1 MNRVLCFLR
10 KFPSMEK
17 QEILFIGL
25 VWPEPSSSAAGF
37 RMVQLL
43 KSFQKN
49 DNTITFAS
57 AASKSPYS
65 ADLVAMGINEVE
77 IKLNDASFNDFV
89 RDLKPH
95 IVVFDRFMTEE
106 QYSWRV
112 AQECPD
118 AVRIL
123 DTEDLHFLRHA
134 RQSNAKNGE
143 QFDQTLLYSDI
154 AKREVAAILRSDIS
168 LIISELEMQLLT
180 NQFAINPSIL
190 YYLPFLEEE
199 IDEACIASWK
209 TYENRADFMFIG
221 NFIHEPNWNTVQ
233 YLKTEIW
240 HLLRKQLPKVNL
252 NIYGAYPSQKVLQ
265 LNNPKERFFVHGRA
279 DHAQDT
285 MSRHRV
291 LLAPIQFGAGVK
303 GKFIDA
309 MQTGTPSVTTT
320 IGAEAMSG
328 DLPWNGFIANEP
340 QQFVE
345 KAIELYNNKTIW
357 LEAQQNGIT
366 IINQRYSRT
375 RFEDDFLMTIRFIKA
390 QLQAHRQQNFMGQL
404 LLHHSL
410 LSTKYLSLWIAE
422 KNKK

>member
-1 MNRVLCFLR
+1 
-10 KFPSMEK
+10 MEK

-37 RMVQLL
+37 RIIQLL
-43 KSFQKN
+43 KSFQN
-49 DNTITFAS
+49 NGNTITFAS
-57 AASKSPYS
+57 AASRSPYS
-65 ADLVAMGINEVE
+65 ADLSAMGIHEVE

-89 RDLKPH
+89 QELNPN

-134 RQSNAKNGE
+134 RQSNTKSGE
-143 QFDQTLLYSDI
+143 QFDQALLYSDI
-154 AKREVAAILRSDIS
+154 AKREIAAILRSDIS
-168 LIISELEMQLLT
+168 IIISELEMQLLT

-199 IDEACIASWK
+199 ISPACIDTWK
-209 TYENRADFMFIG
+209 TYEERADFMFIG

-233 YLKTEIW
+233 YLKTQIW
-240 HLLRKQLPKVNL
+240 PLLRKQLPKVNL

-265 LNNPKERFFVHGRA
+265 LHNPKERFFVHGRA
-279 DHAQDT
+279 EDAQVT
-285 MSRHRV
+285 MSHHRI

-309 MQTGTPSVTTT
+309 MQTGTPSVTTS
-320 IGAEAMSG
+320 IGAEAMCG
-328 DLPWNGFIANEP
+328 DFPWNGFIANEP
-340 QQFVE
+340 ELFVA
-345 KAIELYNNKTIW
+345 KAIELYTNKSLW
-357 LEAQQNGIT
+357 LTAQQHGIA
-366 IINQRYSRT
+366 IINQRYARSK
-375 RFEDDFLMTIRFIKA
+375 FEDDFLMTIRFIIA
-390 QLQAHRQQNFMGQL
+390 QLQAHRQQNFIGQL
-404 LLHHSL
+404 LLHHSV
-410 LSTKYLSLWIAE
+410 LSTKYLSLWIE
-422 KNKK
+422 QKNKK

>member
-1 MNRVLCFLR
+1 
-10 KFPSMEK
+10 
-17 QEILFIGL
+17 
-25 VWPEPSSSAAGF
+25 
-37 RMVQLL
+37 
-43 KSFQKN
+43 
-49 DNTITFAS
+49 
-57 AASKSPYS
+57 
-65 ADLVAMGINEVE
+65 MGINEVE

-240 HLLRKQLPKVNL
+240 PLLRKQLPKVSL

-340 QQFVE
+340 QLFVE

-375 RFEDDFLMTIRFIKA
+375 RFEDDLLMTIRFIKA

>member
-1 MNRVLCFLR
+1 
-10 KFPSMEK
+10 MEK

-37 RMVQLL
+37 RIIQLL
-43 KSFQKN
+43 KSFQN
-49 DNTITFAS
+49 NGNTITFAS
-57 AASKSPYS
+57 AASRSPYS
-65 ADLVAMGINEVE
+65 ADLSAMGIHEVE

-89 RDLKPH
+89 QELNPN

-134 RQSNAKNGE
+134 RQSNTKSGE
-143 QFDQTLLYSDI
+143 QFDQALLYSDI
-154 AKREVAAILRSDIS
+154 AKREIAAILRSDIS
-168 LIISELEMQLLT
+168 IIISELEMQLLT

-199 IDEACIASWK
+199 ISPACIDTWK
-209 TYENRADFMFIG
+209 TYEERADFMFIG

-233 YLKTEIW
+233 YLKTQIW
-240 HLLRKQLPKVNL
+240 PLLRKQLPKVNL

-265 LNNPKERFFVHGRA
+265 LHNPKERFFVHGRA
-279 DHAQDT
+279 EDAQVT
-285 MSRHRV
+285 MSHHRI

-309 MQTGTPSVTTT
+309 MQTGTPSVTTS
-320 IGAEAMSG
+320 IGAEAMCG
-328 DLPWNGFIANEP
+328 DFPWNGFIANEP
-340 QQFVE
+340 ELFVA
-345 KAIELYNNKTIW
+345 KAIELYTNKSLW
-357 LEAQQNGIT
+357 LTAQHHGIA
-366 IINQRYSRT
+366 IINQRYARNK
-375 RFEDDFLMTIRFIKA
+375 FEDDFLMTIRFIKA
-390 QLQAHRQQNFMGQL
+390 QLQAHRQQNFIGQL
-404 LLHHSL
+404 LLHHSV
-410 LSTKYLSLWIAE
+410 LSTKYLSLWIEE

>member
-1 MNRVLCFLR
+1 
-10 KFPSMEK
+10 MEK

-37 RMVQLL
+37 RIIQLL
-43 KSFQKN
+43 KSFQN
-49 DNTITFAS
+49 NGNTITFAS
-57 AASKSPYS
+57 AASRSPYS
-65 ADLVAMGINEVE
+65 ADLSAMGIHEVE

-89 RDLKPH
+89 QELNPN

-134 RQSNAKNGE
+134 RQSNTKSGE
-143 QFDQTLLYSDI
+143 QFDQALLYSDI
-154 AKREVAAILRSDIS
+154 AKREIAAILRSDIS
-168 LIISELEMQLLT
+168 IIISELEMQLLT

-199 IDEACIASWK
+199 ISPACIDTWK
-209 TYENRADFMFIG
+209 TYEERADFMFIG

-233 YLKTEIW
+233 YLKTQIW
-240 HLLRKQLPKVNL
+240 PLLRKQLPKVNL

-265 LNNPKERFFVHGRA
+265 LHNPKERFFVHGRA
-279 DHAQDT
+279 EDAQVT
-285 MSRHRV
+285 MSHHRI

-309 MQTGTPSVTTT
+309 MQTGTPSVTTS
-320 IGAEAMSG
+320 IGAEAMCG
-328 DLPWNGFIANEP
+328 DFPWNGFIANEP
-340 QQFVE
+340 ELFVA
-345 KAIELYNNKTIW
+345 KAIELYTNKSLW
-357 LEAQQNGIT
+357 LTAQQHGIA
-366 IINQRYSRT
+366 IINQRYARSK
-375 RFEDDFLMTIRFIKA
+375 FEDDFLMTIRFIKA
-390 QLQAHRQQNFMGQL
+390 QLQAHRQQNFIGQL
-404 LLHHSL
+404 LLHHSV
-410 LSTKYLSLWIAE
+410 LSTKYLSLWIE
-422 KNKK
+422 QKNKK

>member
-1 MNRVLCFLR
+1 
-10 KFPSMEK
+10 MEK

-37 RMVQLL
+37 RIIQLL
-43 KSFQKN
+43 KSFQN
-49 DNTITFAS
+49 NGNTITFAS
-57 AASKSPYS
+57 AASRSTYS
-65 ADLVAMGINEVE
+65 ADLSAMGIHEVE

-89 RDLKPH
+89 QELNPN

-134 RQSNAKNGE
+134 RQSNTKSGE
-143 QFDQTLLYSDI
+143 QFDQALLYSDI
-154 AKREVAAILRSDIS
+154 AKREIAAILRSDIS
-168 LIISELEMQLLT
+168 IIISELEMQLLT

-199 IDEACIASWK
+199 ISPACIDTWK
-209 TYENRADFMFIG
+209 TYEERADFMFIG

-233 YLKTEIW
+233 YLKTQIW
-240 HLLRKQLPKVNL
+240 PLLRKQLPKVNL

-265 LNNPKERFFVHGRA
+265 LHNPKERFFVHGRA
-279 DHAQDT
+279 EDAQVT
-285 MSRHRV
+285 MSHHRI

-309 MQTGTPSVTTT
+309 MQTGTPSVTTS
-320 IGAEAMSG
+320 IGAEAMCG
-328 DLPWNGFIANEP
+328 DFPWNGFIANEP
-340 QQFVE
+340 ELFVA
-345 KAIELYNNKTIW
+345 KAIELYTNKSLW
-357 LEAQQNGIT
+357 LTAQQHGIA
-366 IINQRYSRT
+366 IINQRYARSK
-375 RFEDDFLMTIRFIKA
+375 FEDDFLMTIRFIKA
-390 QLQAHRQQNFMGQL
+390 QLQAHRQQNFIGQL
-404 LLHHSL
+404 LLHHSV
-410 LSTKYLSLWIAE
+410 LSTKYLSLWIE
-422 KNKK
+422 QKNKK

>member
-1 MNRVLCFLR
+1 
-10 KFPSMEK
+10 MEK

-37 RMVQLL
+37 RIIQLL
-43 KSFQKN
+43 KSFQNN

-65 ADLVAMGINEVE
+65 ADLSAMGIHEVE
-77 IKLNDASFNDFV
+77 IKLNDASFNEFV
-89 RDLKPH
+89 QALNPN

-112 AQECPD
+112 AQVCPD

-134 RQSNAKNGE
+134 RQTNTKSGE
-143 QFDQTLLYSDI
+143 QFDQALLYSDI
-154 AKREVAAILRSDIS
+154 AKREIAAILRSDIS
-168 LIISELEMQLLT
+168 IIISELEMQLLT

-199 IDEACIASWK
+199 IDEACVASWK
-209 TYENRADFMFIG
+209 TFEKRADFMFIG

-233 YLKTEIW
+233 YLKTKIW
-240 HLLRKQLPKVNL
+240 PLLSRQLPKVNL

-265 LNNPKERFFVHGRA
+265 LHNPKERFFVHGRA

-285 MSRHRV
+285 LSNHRV

-309 MQTGTPSVTTT
+309 MQTGTPSVTTS
-320 IGAEAMSG
+320 IGAEAMCG
-328 DLPWNGFIANEP
+328 DFPWNGFIANEP
-340 QQFVE
+340 ELFVA
-345 KAIELYNNKTIW
+345 KSIELYTDKSAW
-357 LEAQQNGIT
+357 LDAQRHGIA
-366 IINQRYSRT
+366 IINQRYARDK
-375 RFEDDFLMTIRFIKA
+375 FEDDFLMTIRFIKA
-390 QLQAHRQQNFMGQL
+390 QLQAHRQQNFIGQL
-404 LLHHSL
+404 LLHHSV
-410 LSTKYLSLWIAE
+410 LSTKYLSLWIEE

>member
-1 MNRVLCFLR
+1 
-10 KFPSMEK
+10 MEK

-37 RMVQLL
+37 RIIQLL
-43 KSFQKN
+43 KSFQNN

-65 ADLVAMGINEVE
+65 ADLSAMGIHEVE
-77 IKLNDASFNDFV
+77 IKLNDASFNEFV
-89 RDLKPH
+89 QALNPN

-112 AQECPD
+112 AQVSPD

-134 RQSNAKNGE
+134 RQTNTKSGE
-143 QFDQTLLYSDI
+143 QFDQALLYSDI
-154 AKREVAAILRSDIS
+154 AKREIAAILRSDIS
-168 LIISELEMQLLT
+168 IIISELEMQLLT

-199 IDEACIASWK
+199 IDEACVASWK
-209 TYENRADFMFIG
+209 TFEKRADFMFIG

-233 YLKTEIW
+233 YLKTKIW
-240 HLLRKQLPKVNL
+240 PLLSRQLPKVNL

-265 LNNPKERFFVHGRA
+265 LHNPKERFFVHGRA

-285 MSRHRV
+285 LSNHRV

-309 MQTGTPSVTTT
+309 MQTGTPSVTTS
-320 IGAEAMSG
+320 IGAEAMCG
-328 DLPWNGFIANEP
+328 DFPWNGFIANEP
-340 QQFVE
+340 ELFVA
-345 KAIELYNNKTIW
+345 KSIELYTDKSAW
-357 LEAQQNGIT
+357 LDAQRHGIA
-366 IINQRYSRT
+366 IINQRYARDK
-375 RFEDDFLMTIRFIKA
+375 FEDDFLMTIRFIKA
-390 QLQAHRQQNFMGQL
+390 QLQAHRQQNFIGQL
-404 LLHHSL
+404 LLHHSV
-410 LSTKYLSLWIAE
+410 LSTKYLSLWIEE

>member
-1 MNRVLCFLR
+1 
-10 KFPSMEK
+10 MEK

-37 RMVQLL
+37 RIIQLL
-43 KSFQKN
+43 KSFQNN

-65 ADLVAMGINEVE
+65 ADLSAMGIHEVE
-77 IKLNDASFNDFV
+77 IKLNDASFNEFV
-89 RDLKPH
+89 QALNPN

-112 AQECPD
+112 AQVCPD

-134 RQSNAKNGE
+134 RQTNTKSGE
-143 QFDQTLLYSDI
+143 QFDQALLYSDI
-154 AKREVAAILRSDIS
+154 AKREIAAILRSDIS
-168 LIISELEMQLLT
+168 IIISELEMQLLT

-199 IDEACIASWK
+199 IDEACVASWK
-209 TYENRADFMFIG
+209 TFEKRADFMFIG

-233 YLKTEIW
+233 YLKTKIW
-240 HLLRKQLPKVNL
+240 PLLSRQLPKVNL

-265 LNNPKERFFVHGRA
+265 LHNPKERFFVHGRA

-285 MSRHRV
+285 LSNHRV
-291 LLAPIQFGAGVK
+291 LLGPIQFGAGVK

-309 MQTGTPSVTTT
+309 MQTGTPSVTTS
-320 IGAEAMSG
+320 IGAEAMCG
-328 DLPWNGFIANEP
+328 DFPWNGFIANEP
-340 QQFVE
+340 ELFVA
-345 KAIELYNNKTIW
+345 KSIELYTDKSAW
-357 LEAQQNGIT
+357 LDAQRHGIA
-366 IINQRYSRT
+366 IINQRYARDK
-375 RFEDDFLMTIRFIKA
+375 FEDDFLMTIRFIKA
-390 QLQAHRQQNFMGQL
+390 QLQAHRQQNFIGQL
-404 LLHHSL
+404 LLHHSV
-410 LSTKYLSLWIAE
+410 LSTKYLSLWIEE

>member
-1 MNRVLCFLR
+1 
-10 KFPSMEK
+10 MEK

-37 RMVQLL
+37 RIIQLL
-43 KSFQKN
+43 KSFQNN

-65 ADLVAMGINEVE
+65 ADLSAMGIHEVE
-77 IKLNDASFNDFV
+77 IKLNDASFNEFV
-89 RDLKPH
+89 QALNPN

-112 AQECPD
+112 AQVCPD

-134 RQSNAKNGE
+134 RQTNTKSGE
-143 QFDQTLLYSDI
+143 QFDQALLYSDI
-154 AKREVAAILRSDIS
+154 AKREIAAILRSDIS
-168 LIISELEMQLLT
+168 IIISELEMQLLT

-199 IDEACIASWK
+199 IDEACVASWK
-209 TYENRADFMFIG
+209 TFEKRADFMFIG

-233 YLKTEIW
+233 YLKTTIW
-240 HLLRKQLPKVNL
+240 PLLSRQLPKVNL

-265 LNNPKERFFVHGRA
+265 LHNPKERFFVHGRA

-285 MSRHRV
+285 LSNHRV

-309 MQTGTPSVTTT
+309 MQTGTPSVTTS
-320 IGAEAMSG
+320 IGAEAMCG
-328 DLPWNGFIANEP
+328 DFPWNGFIANEP
-340 QQFVE
+340 ELFVA
-345 KAIELYNNKTIW
+345 KAIELYTDKSAW
-357 LEAQQNGIT
+357 LDAQRHGIA
-366 IINQRYSRT
+366 IINQRYARDK
-375 RFEDDFLMTIRFIKA
+375 FEDDFLMTIRFIKA
-390 QLQAHRQQNFMGQL
+390 QLQAHRQQNFIGQL
-404 LLHHSL
+404 LLHHSV
-410 LSTKYLSLWIAE
+410 LSTKYLSLWIEE

>member
-1 MNRVLCFLR
+1 
-10 KFPSMEK
+10 MEK

-37 RMVQLL
+37 RIIQLL
-43 KSFQKN
+43 KSFQNN

-65 ADLVAMGINEVE
+65 ADLSAMGIHEVE
-77 IKLNDASFNDFV
+77 IKLNDASFNEFV
-89 RDLKPH
+89 QALNPN

-112 AQECPD
+112 AQVCPD

-134 RQSNAKNGE
+134 RQTNTKSGE
-143 QFDQTLLYSDI
+143 QFDQALLYSDI
-154 AKREVAAILRSDIS
+154 AKREIAAILRSDIS
-168 LIISELEMQLLT
+168 IIISELEMQLLT

-199 IDEACIASWK
+199 IDEACVASWK
-209 TYENRADFMFIG
+209 TFEKRADFMFIG

-233 YLKTEIW
+233 YLKTKIW
-240 HLLRKQLPKVNL
+240 PLLSRQLPKVNL

-265 LNNPKERFFVHGRA
+265 LHNPKERFFVHGRA

-285 MSRHRV
+285 LSNHRV

-309 MQTGTPSVTTT
+309 MQTGTPSVTTS
-320 IGAEAMSG
+320 IGAEAMCG
-328 DLPWNGFIANEP
+328 DFPWNGFIANEP
-340 QQFVE
+340 ELFVA
-345 KAIELYNNKTIW
+345 KAIELYTDKSAW
-357 LEAQQNGIT
+357 LDAQRHGIA
-366 IINQRYSRT
+366 IINQRYARDK
-375 RFEDDFLMTIRFIKA
+375 FEDDFLMTIRFIKA
-390 QLQAHRQQNFMGQL
+390 QLQAHRQQNFIGQL
-404 LLHHSL
+404 LLHHSV
-410 LSTKYLSLWIAE
+410 LSTKYLSLWIEE

>member
-1 MNRVLCFLR
+1 
-10 KFPSMEK
+10 MEK

-37 RMVQLL
+37 RIIQLL
-43 KSFQKN
+43 KSFQNN

-57 AASKSPYS
+57 AASRSPYS
-65 ADLVAMGINEVE
+65 ADLKAMGIHEVE

-89 RDLKPH
+89 QELNPN

-134 RQSNAKNGE
+134 RQSNTKSGE
-143 QFDQTLLYSDI
+143 QFDQALLYSDI
-154 AKREVAAILRSDIS
+154 AKREIAAILRSDIS
-168 LIISELEMQLLT
+168 IIISELEMQLLT

-199 IDEACIASWK
+199 ISPTCIDTWK
-209 TYENRADFMFIG
+209 TYEERADFMFIG

-233 YLKTEIW
+233 YLKTQIW
-240 HLLRKQLPKVNL
+240 PLLRKQLPKVSL

-265 LNNPKERFFVHGRA
+265 LHNPKERFFVHGRA
-279 DHAQDT
+279 EDAQVT
-285 MSRHRV
+285 MSHHRI

-309 MQTGTPSVTTT
+309 MQTGTPSVTTS
-320 IGAEAMSG
+320 IGAEAMCG
-328 DLPWNGFIANEP
+328 DFPWNGFIANEP
-340 QQFVE
+340 ELFVA
-345 KAIELYNNKTIW
+345 KAIELYTNKSLW
-357 LEAQQNGIT
+357 LTAQQHGIA
-366 IINQRYSRT
+366 IINQRYARSK
-375 RFEDDFLMTIRFIKA
+375 FEDDFLMTIRFIKA
-390 QLQAHRQQNFMGQL
+390 QLQAHRQQNFIGQL
-404 LLHHSL
+404 LLHHSV
-410 LSTKYLSLWIAE
+410 LSTKYLSLWIE
-422 KNKK
+422 QKNKK

>member
-1 MNRVLCFLR
+1 
-10 KFPSMEK
+10 MEK

-37 RMVQLL
+37 RIIQLL
-43 KSFQKN
+43 KSFQNN

-65 ADLVAMGINEVE
+65 ADLSAMGIHEVE
-77 IKLNDASFNDFV
+77 IKLNDASFNEFV
-89 RDLKPH
+89 QALNPN

-112 AQECPD
+112 AQVCPD

-134 RQSNAKNGE
+134 RQTNTKSGE
-143 QFDQTLLYSDI
+143 QFDQALLYSDI
-154 AKREVAAILRSDIS
+154 AKREIAAILRSDIS
-168 LIISELEMQLLT
+168 IIISELEMQLLT

-199 IDEACIASWK
+199 ISPTCIDTWK
-209 TYENRADFMFIG
+209 TYEERADFMFIG

-233 YLKTEIW
+233 YLKTQIW
-240 HLLRKQLPKVNL
+240 PLLRKQLPKVSL

-265 LNNPKERFFVHGRA
+265 LHNPKERFFVHGRA
-279 DHAQDT
+279 EDAQVT
-285 MSRHRV
+285 MSHHRI

-309 MQTGTPSVTTT
+309 MQTGTPSVTTS
-320 IGAEAMSG
+320 IGAEAMCG
-328 DLPWNGFIANEP
+328 DFPWNGFIANEP
-340 QQFVE
+340 ELFVA
-345 KAIELYNNKTIW
+345 KAIELYTNKSLW
-357 LEAQQNGIT
+357 LTAQQHGIA
-366 IINQRYSRT
+366 IINQRYARSK
-375 RFEDDFLMTIRFIKA
+375 FEDDFLMTIRFIKA
-390 QLQAHRQQNFMGQL
+390 QLQAHRQQNFIGQL
-404 LLHHSL
+404 LLHHSV
-410 LSTKYLSLWIAE
+410 LSTKYLSLWIE
-422 KNKK
+422 QKNKK

>member
-1 MNRVLCFLR
+1 
-10 KFPSMEK
+10 MEK

-37 RMVQLL
+37 RIIQLL
-43 KSFQKN
+43 KSFQNN

-65 ADLVAMGINEVE
+65 ADLSAMGIHEVE
-77 IKLNDASFNDFV
+77 IKLNDASFNEFV
-89 RDLKPH
+89 QALNPN

-112 AQECPD
+112 AQVCPD

-134 RQSNAKNGE
+134 RQTNTKSGE
-143 QFDQTLLYSDI
+143 QFDQALLYSDI
-154 AKREVAAILRSDIS
+154 AKREIAAILRSDIS
-168 LIISELEMQLLT
+168 IIISELEMQLLT

-199 IDEACIASWK
+199 IDEACVASWK
-209 TYENRADFMFIG
+209 TFEKRADFMFIG

-233 YLKTEIW
+233 YLKTKIW
-240 HLLRKQLPKVNL
+240 PLLSRQLPKVNL

-265 LNNPKERFFVHGRA
+265 LHNPKERFFVHGRA

-285 MSRHRV
+285 LSNHRV

-309 MQTGTPSVTTT
+309 MQTGTPSVTTS
-320 IGAEAMSG
+320 IGAEAMCG
-328 DLPWNGFIANEP
+328 DFPWNGFIANEP
-340 QQFVE
+340 ELFVA
-345 KAIELYNNKTIW
+345 KSIELYTDKSAW
-357 LEAQQNGIT
+357 LDAQRHGIA
-366 IINQRYSRT
+366 IINQRYARDK
-375 RFEDDFLMTIRFIKA
+375 FEDHFLMTIRFIKA
-390 QLQAHRQQNFMGQL
+390 QLQAHRQQNFIGQL
-404 LLHHSL
+404 LLHHSV
-410 LSTKYLSLWIAE
+410 LSTKYLSLWIEE

>member
-1 MNRVLCFLR
+1 
-10 KFPSMEK
+10 MEK

-37 RMVQLL
+37 RIIQLL
-43 KSFQKN
+43 KSFQNN

-57 AASKSPYS
+57 AASRSPYS
-65 ADLVAMGINEVE
+65 ADLMTMGIHEVE

-89 RDLKPH
+89 QELNPN

-134 RQSNAKNGE
+134 RQSNTKSGE
-143 QFDQTLLYSDI
+143 QFDQALLYSDI
-154 AKREVAAILRSDIS
+154 AKREIAAILRSDIS
-168 LIISELEMQLLT
+168 IIISELEMQLLT

-199 IDEACIASWK
+199 ISPTCIDTWK
-209 TYENRADFMFIG
+209 TYEERADFMFIG

-233 YLKTEIW
+233 YLKTQIW
-240 HLLRKQLPKVNL
+240 PLLRKQLPKVSL

-265 LNNPKERFFVHGRA
+265 LHNPKERFFVHGRA
-279 DHAQDT
+279 EDAQVT
-285 MSRHRV
+285 MSHHRI

-309 MQTGTPSVTTT
+309 MQTGTPSVTTS
-320 IGAEAMSG
+320 IGAEAMCG
-328 DLPWNGFIANEP
+328 DFPWNGFIANEP
-340 QQFVE
+340 ELFVA
-345 KAIELYNNKTIW
+345 KAIELYTNKSLW
-357 LEAQQNGIT
+357 LTAQHHGIA
-366 IINQRYSRT
+366 IINQRYARNK
-375 RFEDDFLMTIRFIKA
+375 FEDDFLMTIRFIKA
-390 QLQAHRQQNFMGQL
+390 QLQAHRQQNFIGQL
-404 LLHHSL
+404 LLHHSV
-410 LSTKYLSLWIAE
+410 LSTKYLSLWIEE

>member
-1 MNRVLCFLR
+1 
-10 KFPSMEK
+10 MEK

-37 RMVQLL
+37 RIIQLL
-43 KSFQKN
+43 KSFQNN

-65 ADLVAMGINEVE
+65 ADLSAMGIHEVE
-77 IKLNDASFNDFV
+77 IKLNDASFNEFV
-89 RDLKPH
+89 QALNPN

-112 AQECPD
+112 AQVSPD

-134 RQSNAKNGE
+134 RQTNTKSGE
-143 QFDQTLLYSDI
+143 QFDQALLYSDI
-154 AKREVAAILRSDIS
+154 AKREIAAILRSDIS
-168 LIISELEMQLLT
+168 IIISELEMQLLT

-199 IDEACIASWK
+199 IDEACVASWK
-209 TYENRADFMFIG
+209 TFEKRADFMFIG

-233 YLKTEIW
+233 YLKTTIW
-240 HLLRKQLPKVNL
+240 PLLSRQLPKVNL

-265 LNNPKERFFVHGRA
+265 LHNPKERFFVHGRA

-285 MSRHRV
+285 LSNHRV

-309 MQTGTPSVTTT
+309 MQTGTPSVTTS
-320 IGAEAMSG
+320 IGAEAMCG
-328 DLPWNGFIANEP
+328 DFPWNGFIANEP
-340 QQFVE
+340 ELFVA
-345 KAIELYNNKTIW
+345 KSIELYTDKSAW
-357 LEAQQNGIT
+357 LDAQRHGIA
-366 IINQRYSRT
+366 IINQRYARDK
-375 RFEDDFLMTIRFIKA
+375 FEDDFLMTIRFIKA
-390 QLQAHRQQNFMGQL
+390 QLQAHRQQNFIGQL
-404 LLHHSL
+404 LLHHSV
-410 LSTKYLSLWIAE
+410 LSTKYLSLWIEE

>member
-1 MNRVLCFLR
+1 
-10 KFPSMEK
+10 MEK

-37 RMVQLL
+37 RIIQLL
-43 KSFQKN
+43 KSFQNN

-65 ADLVAMGINEVE
+65 ADLSAMGIHEVE
-77 IKLNDASFNDFV
+77 IKLNDASFNEFV
-89 RDLKPH
+89 QALNPN

-112 AQECPD
+112 AQVCPD

-134 RQSNAKNGE
+134 RQTNTQSGE
-143 QFDQTLLYSDI
+143 QFDQALLYSDI
-154 AKREVAAILRSDIS
+154 AKREIAAILRSDIS
-168 LIISELEMQLLT
+168 IIISELEMQLLT

-199 IDEACIASWK
+199 IDEACVASWK
-209 TYENRADFMFIG
+209 TFEKRADFMFIG

-233 YLKTEIW
+233 YLKTKIW
-240 HLLRKQLPKVNL
+240 PLLSRQLPKVNL

-265 LNNPKERFFVHGRA
+265 LHNPKERFFVHGRA

-285 MSRHRV
+285 LSNHRV

-309 MQTGTPSVTTT
+309 MQTGTPSVTTS
-320 IGAEAMSG
+320 IGAEAMCG
-328 DLPWNGFIANEP
+328 DFPWNGFIANEP
-340 QQFVE
+340 ELFVA
-345 KAIELYNNKTIW
+345 KSIELYTDKSAW
-357 LEAQQNGIT
+357 LDAQRHGIA
-366 IINQRYSRT
+366 IINQRYARDK
-375 RFEDDFLMTIRFIKA
+375 FEDDFLMTIRFIKA
-390 QLQAHRQQNFMGQL
+390 QLQAHRQQNFIGQL
-404 LLHHSL
+404 LLHHSV
-410 LSTKYLSLWIAE
+410 LSTKYLSLWIEE

>member
-1 MNRVLCFLR
+1 
-10 KFPSMEK
+10 MEK

-37 RMVQLL
+37 RIIQLL
-43 KSFQKN
+43 KSFQNN

-57 AASKSPYS
+57 AASRSPYS
-65 ADLVAMGINEVE
+65 ADLKAMGIHEVE

-89 RDLKPH
+89 QELNPN

-134 RQSNAKNGE
+134 RQSNTKSGE
-143 QFDQTLLYSDI
+143 QFDQALLYSDI
-154 AKREVAAILRSDIS
+154 AKREIAAILRSDIS
-168 LIISELEMQLLT
+168 IIISELEMQLLT

-199 IDEACIASWK
+199 ISPTCIDTWK
-209 TYENRADFMFIG
+209 TYEERADFMFIG

-233 YLKTEIW
+233 YLKTQIW
-240 HLLRKQLPKVNL
+240 PLLRKQLPKVSL

-265 LNNPKERFFVHGRA
+265 LHNPKERFFVHGRA
-279 DHAQDT
+279 EDAQVT
-285 MSRHRV
+285 MSHHRI

-309 MQTGTPSVTTT
+309 MQTGTPSVTTS
-320 IGAEAMSG
+320 IGAEAMCG
-328 DLPWNGFIANEP
+328 DFPWNGFIANEP
-340 QQFVE
+340 ELFVA
-345 KAIELYNNKTIW
+345 KAIELYTNKSLW
-357 LEAQQNGIT
+357 LTAQHHGIA
-366 IINQRYSRT
+366 IINQRYARNK
-375 RFEDDFLMTIRFIKA
+375 FEDDFLMTILFIKA
-390 QLQAHRQQNFMGQL
+390 QLQAHRQQNFIGQL
-404 LLHHSL
+404 LLHHSV
-410 LSTKYLSLWIAE
+410 LSTKYLSLWIEE

>member
-1 MNRVLCFLR
+1 
-10 KFPSMEK
+10 MEK

-37 RMVQLL
+37 RIIQLL
-43 KSFQKN
+43 KSFQNN

-65 ADLVAMGINEVE
+65 ADLSAMGIHEVE
-77 IKLNDASFNDFV
+77 IKLNDASFNEFV
-89 RDLKPH
+89 QALNPN

-112 AQECPD
+112 AQVCPD

-134 RQSNAKNGE
+134 RQTNTKSGE
-143 QFDQTLLYSDI
+143 QFDQALLYSDI
-154 AKREVAAILRSDIS
+154 AKREIAAILRSDIS
-168 LIISELEMQLLT
+168 IIISELEMQLLT

-199 IDEACIASWK
+199 IDEACVASWK
-209 TYENRADFMFIG
+209 TFEKRADFMFIG

-233 YLKTEIW
+233 YLKTKIW
-240 HLLRKQLPKVNL
+240 PLLSRQLPKVNL

-265 LNNPKERFFVHGRA
+265 LHNPKERFFVHGRA

-285 MSRHRV
+285 LSNHRV

-309 MQTGTPSVTTT
+309 MQTGTPSVTTS
-320 IGAEAMSG
+320 IGAEAMCG
-328 DLPWNGFIANEP
+328 DFPWNGFIANEP
-340 QQFVE
+340 ELFFA
-345 KAIELYNNKTIW
+345 KSIELYTDKSAW
-357 LEAQQNGIT
+357 LDAQRHGIA
-366 IINQRYSRT
+366 IINQRYARDK
-375 RFEDDFLMTIRFIKA
+375 FEDDFLMTIRFIKA
-390 QLQAHRQQNFMGQL
+390 QLQAHRQQNFIGQL
-404 LLHHSL
+404 LLHHSV
-410 LSTKYLSLWIAE
+410 LSTKYLSLWIEE

>member
-1 MNRVLCFLR
+1 
-10 KFPSMEK
+10 MEK

-37 RMVQLL
+37 RIIQLL
-43 KSFQKN
+43 KSFQNN

-57 AASKSPYS
+57 AASRSPYS
-65 ADLVAMGINEVE
+65 ADLKAMGIHEVE

-89 RDLKPH
+89 QELNPN

-134 RQSNAKNGE
+134 RQSNTKSGE
-143 QFDQTLLYSDI
+143 QFDQALLYSDI
-154 AKREVAAILRSDIS
+154 AKREIAAILRSDIS
-168 LIISELEMQLLT
+168 IIISELEMQLLT

-199 IDEACIASWK
+199 ISPTCIDTWK
-209 TYENRADFMFIG
+209 TYEERADFMFIG

-233 YLKTEIW
+233 YLKTQIW
-240 HLLRKQLPKVNL
+240 PLLRKQLPKVSL
-252 NIYGAYPSQKVLQ
+252 NIYGAYPSQKVFQ
-265 LNNPKERFFVHGRA
+265 LHNPKERFFVHGRA
-279 DHAQDT
+279 EDAQVT
-285 MSRHRV
+285 MSHHRI

-309 MQTGTPSVTTT
+309 MQTGTPSVTTS
-320 IGAEAMSG
+320 IGAEAMCG
-328 DLPWNGFIANEP
+328 DFPWNGFIANEP
-340 QQFVE
+340 ELFVA
-345 KAIELYNNKTIW
+345 KAIELYTNKSLW
-357 LEAQQNGIT
+357 LTAQHHGIA
-366 IINQRYSRT
+366 IINQRYARNK
-375 RFEDDFLMTIRFIKA
+375 FEDDFLMTIRFIKA
-390 QLQAHRQQNFMGQL
+390 QLQAHRQQNFIGQL
-404 LLHHSL
+404 LLHHSV
-410 LSTKYLSLWIAE
+410 LSTKYLSLWIEE

>member
-1 MNRVLCFLR
+1 
-10 KFPSMEK
+10 MEK

-37 RMVQLL
+37 RIIQLL
-43 KSFQKN
+43 KSFQNN

-65 ADLVAMGINEVE
+65 ADLSAMGIHEVE
-77 IKLNDASFNDFV
+77 IKLNDASFNEFV
-89 RDLKPH
+89 QALNPN

-112 AQECPD
+112 AQVCPD

-134 RQSNAKNGE
+134 RQTNTKSGE
-143 QFDQTLLYSDI
+143 QFDQALLYSDI
-154 AKREVAAILRSDIS
+154 AKREIAAILRSDIS
-168 LIISELEMQLLT
+168 IIISELEMQLLT
-180 NQFAINPSIL
+180 NQFAISPSIL

-199 IDEACIASWK
+199 IDEACVASWK
-209 TYENRADFMFIG
+209 TFEKRADFMFIG

-233 YLKTEIW
+233 YLKTKIW
-240 HLLRKQLPKVNL
+240 PLLSRQLPKVNL

-265 LNNPKERFFVHGRA
+265 LHNPKERFFVHGRA

-285 MSRHRV
+285 LSNHRV

-309 MQTGTPSVTTT
+309 MQTGTPSVTTS
-320 IGAEAMSG
+320 IGAEAMCG
-328 DLPWNGFIANEP
+328 DFPWNGFIANEP
-340 QQFVE
+340 ELFVA
-345 KAIELYNNKTIW
+345 KSIELYTDKSAW
-357 LEAQQNGIT
+357 LDAQRHGIA
-366 IINQRYSRT
+366 IINQRYARDK
-375 RFEDDFLMTIRFIKA
+375 FEDDFLMTIRFIKA
-390 QLQAHRQQNFMGQL
+390 QLQAHRQQNFIGQL
-404 LLHHSL
+404 LLHHSV
-410 LSTKYLSLWIAE
+410 LSTKYLSLWIEE

>member
-1 MNRVLCFLR
+1 
-10 KFPSMEK
+10 MEK

-37 RMVQLL
+37 RIIQLL
-43 KSFQKN
+43 KSFQN
-49 DNTITFAS
+49 NGNTITFAS
-57 AASKSPYS
+57 AASRSTYS
-65 ADLVAMGINEVE
+65 ADLSAMGIHEVE

-89 RDLKPH
+89 QELNPN

-134 RQSNAKNGE
+134 RQSNTKSGE
-143 QFDQTLLYSDI
+143 QFDQALLYSDI
-154 AKREVAAILRSDIS
+154 AKREIAAILRSDIS
-168 LIISELEMQLLT
+168 IIISELEMQLLT

-199 IDEACIASWK
+199 ISPACIDTWK
-209 TYENRADFMFIG
+209 TYEERADFMFIG

-233 YLKTEIW
+233 YLKTQIW
-240 HLLRKQLPKVNL
+240 PLLRKQLPKVNL

-265 LNNPKERFFVHGRA
+265 LHNPKERFFVHGRA
-279 DHAQDT
+279 EDAQVT
-285 MSRHRV
+285 MYHHRI

-309 MQTGTPSVTTT
+309 MQTGTPSVTTS
-320 IGAEAMSG
+320 IGAEAMCG
-328 DLPWNGFIANEP
+328 DFPWNGFIANEP
-340 QQFVE
+340 ELFVA
-345 KAIELYNNKTIW
+345 KAIELYTNKSLW
-357 LEAQQNGIT
+357 LTAQQHGIA
-366 IINQRYSRT
+366 IINQRYARSK
-375 RFEDDFLMTIRFIKA
+375 FEDDFLMTIRFIKA
-390 QLQAHRQQNFMGQL
+390 QLQAHRQQNFIGQL
-404 LLHHSL
+404 LLHHSV
-410 LSTKYLSLWIAE
+410 LSTKYLSLWIE
-422 KNKK
+422 QKNKK

>member
-1 MNRVLCFLR
+1 
-10 KFPSMEK
+10 MEK

-37 RMVQLL
+37 RIIQLL
-43 KSFQKN
+43 KSFQNN

-57 AASKSPYS
+57 AASRSPYS
-65 ADLVAMGINEVE
+65 ADLKAMGIHEVE

-89 RDLKPH
+89 QELNPN

-134 RQSNAKNGE
+134 RQSNTKSGE
-143 QFDQTLLYSDI
+143 QFDQALLYSDI
-154 AKREVAAILRSDIS
+154 AKREIAAILRSDIS
-168 LIISELEMQLLT
+168 IIISELEMQLLT

-199 IDEACIASWK
+199 ISPACIDTWK
-209 TYENRADFMFIG
+209 TYEERADFMFIG

-233 YLKTEIW
+233 YLKTQIW
-240 HLLRKQLPKVNL
+240 PLLRKQLPKVNL

-265 LNNPKERFFVHGRA
+265 LHNPKERFFVHGRA
-279 DHAQDT
+279 EDAQVT
-285 MSRHRV
+285 MSHHRI

-309 MQTGTPSVTTT
+309 MQTGTPSVTTS
-320 IGAEAMSG
+320 IGAEAMCG
-328 DLPWNGFIANEP
+328 DFPWNGFIANEP
-340 QQFVE
+340 ELFVA
-345 KAIELYNNKTIW
+345 KAIELYTNKSLW
-357 LEAQQNGIT
+357 LTAQQHGIA
-366 IINQRYSRT
+366 IINQRYARSK
-375 RFEDDFLMTIRFIKA
+375 FEDDFLMTIRFIKA
-390 QLQAHRQQNFMGQL
+390 QLQAHRQQNFIGQL
-404 LLHHSL
+404 LLHHSV
-410 LSTKYLSLWIAE
+410 LSTKYLSLWIE
-422 KNKK
+422 QKNKK

>member
-1 MNRVLCFLR
+1 
-10 KFPSMEK
+10 MEK

-37 RMVQLL
+37 RIIQLL
-43 KSFQKN
+43 KSFQN
-49 DNTITFAS
+49 NGNTITFAS
-57 AASKSPYS
+57 AASRSPYS
-65 ADLVAMGINEVE
+65 ADLSAMGIHEVE

-89 RDLKPH
+89 QELNPN

-134 RQSNAKNGE
+134 RQSNTKSGE
-143 QFDQTLLYSDI
+143 QFDQALLYSDI
-154 AKREVAAILRSDIS
+154 AKREIAAILRSDIS
-168 LIISELEMQLLT
+168 IIISELEMQLLT

-199 IDEACIASWK
+199 ISPACIDTWK
-209 TYENRADFMFIG
+209 TYEERADFMFIG

-233 YLKTEIW
+233 YLKTQIW
-240 HLLRKQLPKVNL
+240 PLLRKQLPKVNL

-265 LNNPKERFFVHGRA
+265 LHNPKERFFVHGRA
-279 DHAQDT
+279 EDAQVT
-285 MSRHRV
+285 MSHHRI

-309 MQTGTPSVTTT
+309 MQTGTPSVTTS
-320 IGAEAMSG
+320 IGAEAMCG
-328 DLPWNGFIANEP
+328 DFPWNGFIANEP
-340 QQFVE
+340 ELFVA
-345 KAIELYNNKTIW
+345 KAIELYTNKSLW
-357 LEAQQNGIT
+357 LTAQHHGVA
-366 IINQRYSRT
+366 IINQRYARNK
-375 RFEDDFLMTIRFIKA
+375 FEDDFLMTIRFIKA
-390 QLQAHRQQNFMGQL
+390 QLQAHRQQNFIGQL
-404 LLHHSL
+404 LLHHSV
-410 LSTKYLSLWIAE
+410 LSTKYLSLWIE
-422 KNKK
+422 QKNKK

>member
-1 MNRVLCFLR
+1 MKILLGFLC

-49 DNTITFAS
+49 NNTITFAS

-65 ADLVAMGINEVE
+65 ADLKAMGIKEVE
-77 IKLNDASFNDFV
+77 IKLNDDQFNEFV
-89 RDLKPH
+89 RDLHPQ

-134 RQSNAKNGE
+134 RQSNAKTGE

-154 AKREVAAILRSDIS
+154 AKREIAAILRSDIS
-168 LIISELEMQLLT
+168 IIISELEMQLLT
-180 NQFAINPSIL
+180 NQFAISPAIL

-199 IDEACIASWK
+199 IDHACIDSWK
-209 TYENRADFMFIG
+209 TYEERADFMFIG

-233 YLKTEIW
+233 YLKKEIW
-240 HLLRKQLPKVNL
+240 PLLRKQLPQAKL

-265 LNNPKERFFVHGRA
+265 LNNPKERFFIHGRTENAQTTMA
-279 DHAQDT
+279 DH
-285 MSRHRV
+285 RI

-309 MQTGTPSVTTT
+309 MQTGTPSVTTS
-320 IGAEAMSG
+320 IGAEAMCG

-340 QQFVE
+340 QLFIE
-345 KAIELYNNKTIW
+345 KAIELYNNKTRW
-357 LEAQQNGIT
+357 QEAQSNGIA
-366 IINQRYSRT
+366 ILNQRYART
-375 RFEDDFLMTIRFIKA
+375 KFEDDFLMSIRFIKA

-404 LLHHSL
+404 LLHHTL
-410 LSTKYLSLWIAE
+410 QSTKYLSLWIAE
-422 KNKK
+422 KNK

>member
-1 MNRVLCFLR
+1 
-10 KFPSMEK
+10 MEK

-37 RMVQLL
+37 RIIQLL
-43 KSFQKN
+43 KSFQNN

-57 AASKSPYS
+57 AASRSPYS
-65 ADLVAMGINEVE
+65 ADLKAMGIHEVE

-89 RDLKPH
+89 QELNPN

-134 RQSNAKNGE
+134 RQSNTKSGE
-143 QFDQTLLYSDI
+143 QFDQALLYSDI
-154 AKREVAAILRSDIS
+154 AKREIAAILRSDIS
-168 LIISELEMQLLT
+168 IIISELEMQLLT

-199 IDEACIASWK
+199 ISPTCIDTWK
-209 TYENRADFMFIG
+209 TYEERADFMFIG

-233 YLKTEIW
+233 YLKTQIW
-240 HLLRKQLPKVNL
+240 PLLRKQLPKVSL

-265 LNNPKERFFVHGRA
+265 LHNPKERFFVHGRA
-279 DHAQDT
+279 EDAQVT
-285 MSRHRV
+285 MSHHRI

-309 MQTGTPSVTTT
+309 MQTGTPSVTTS
-320 IGAEAMSG
+320 IGAEAMCG
-328 DLPWNGFIANEP
+328 DFPWNGFIANEP
-340 QQFVE
+340 ELFVA
-345 KAIELYNNKTIW
+345 KAIELYTNKSLW
-357 LEAQQNGIT
+357 LTAQHHGIA
-366 IINQRYSRT
+366 IINQRYARNK
-375 RFEDDFLMTIRFIKA
+375 FEDDFLMTIRFIKA
-390 QLQAHRQQNFMGQL
+390 QLQAHRQQNFIGQL
-404 LLHHSL
+404 LLHHSV
-410 LSTKYLSLWIAE
+410 LSTKYLSLWIEE

>member
-1 MNRVLCFLR
+1 
-10 KFPSMEK
+10 MEK

-37 RMVQLL
+37 RIIQLL
-43 KSFQKN
+43 KSFQNN

-57 AASKSPYS
+57 AASRSPYS
-65 ADLVAMGINEVE
+65 ADLKAMGIHEVE

-89 RDLKPH
+89 QELNPN

-134 RQSNAKNGE
+134 RQSNTKSGE
-143 QFDQTLLYSDI
+143 QFDQALLYSDI
-154 AKREVAAILRSDIS
+154 AKREIAAILRSDIS
-168 LIISELEMQLLT
+168 IIISELEMQLLT

-199 IDEACIASWK
+199 ISSTCIDTWK
-209 TYENRADFMFIG
+209 TYEERADFMFIG

-233 YLKTEIW
+233 YLKTQIW
-240 HLLRKQLPKVNL
+240 PLLRKQLPKVSL

-265 LNNPKERFFVHGRA
+265 LHNPKERFFVHGRA
-279 DHAQDT
+279 EDAQVT
-285 MSRHRV
+285 MSHHRI

-303 GKFIDA
+303 GN
-309 MQTGTPSVTTT
+309 
-320 IGAEAMSG
+320 
-328 DLPWNGFIANEP
+328 L
-340 QQFVE
+340 
-345 KAIELYNNKTIW
+345 
-357 LEAQQNGIT
+357 
-366 IINQRYSRT
+366 
-375 RFEDDFLMTIRFIKA
+375 
-390 QLQAHRQQNFMGQL
+390 
-404 LLHHSL
+404 
-410 LSTKYLSLWIAE
+410 
-422 KNKK
+422 

>member
-1 MNRVLCFLR
+1 
-10 KFPSMEK
+10 MEK

-37 RMVQLL
+37 RIIQLL
-43 KSFQKN
+43 KSFQNN

-65 ADLVAMGINEVE
+65 ADLSAMGIHEVE
-77 IKLNDASFNDFV
+77 IKLNDASFNEFV
-89 RDLKPH
+89 QALNPN

-112 AQECPD
+112 AQVCPD

-134 RQSNAKNGE
+134 RQTNTKSGE
-143 QFDQTLLYSDI
+143 QFDQALLYSDI
-154 AKREVAAILRSDIS
+154 AKREIAAILRSDIS
-168 LIISELEMQLLT
+168 IIISELEMQLLT

-199 IDEACIASWK
+199 IDEACVASWK
-209 TYENRADFMFIG
+209 TFEKRADFMFIG

-233 YLKTEIW
+233 YLKTKIW
-240 HLLRKQLPKVNL
+240 PLLSRQLPKVNL

-265 LNNPKERFFVHGRA
+265 LHNPKERFFVHGRA
-279 DHAQDT
+279 EHAQDT
-285 MSRHRV
+285 LSNHRV
-291 LLAPIQFGAGVK
+291 LLGPIQFGAGVK

-309 MQTGTPSVTTT
+309 MQTGTPSVTTS
-320 IGAEAMSG
+320 IGAEAMCG
-328 DLPWNGFIANEP
+328 DFPWNGFIANEP
-340 QQFVE
+340 ELFVA
-345 KAIELYNNKTIW
+345 KSIELYTDKSAW
-357 LEAQQNGIT
+357 LDAQRHGIA
-366 IINQRYSRT
+366 IINQRYARDK
-375 RFEDDFLMTIRFIKA
+375 FEDDFLMTIRFIKA
-390 QLQAHRQQNFMGQL
+390 QLQAHRQQNFIGQL
-404 LLHHSL
+404 LLHHSV
-410 LSTKYLSLWIAE
+410 LSTKYLSLWIEE

>member
-1 MNRVLCFLR
+1 
-10 KFPSMEK
+10 MEK

-37 RMVQLL
+37 RIIQLL
-43 KSFQKN
+43 KSFQNN

-57 AASKSPYS
+57 AASRSPYS
-65 ADLVAMGINEVE
+65 ADLKAMGIHEVE

-89 RDLKPH
+89 QELNPN

-134 RQSNAKNGE
+134 RQSNTKSGE
-143 QFDQTLLYSDI
+143 QFDQALLYSDI
-154 AKREVAAILRSDIS
+154 AKREIAAILRSDIS
-168 LIISELEMQLLT
+168 IIISELEMQLLT

-199 IDEACIASWK
+199 ISSTCIDTWK
-209 TYENRADFMFIG
+209 TYEERADFMFIG

-233 YLKTEIW
+233 YLKTQIW
-240 HLLRKQLPKVNL
+240 PLLRKQLPKVSL

-265 LNNPKERFFVHGRA
+265 LHNPKERFFVHGRA
-279 DHAQDT
+279 EDAQVT
-285 MSRHRV
+285 MSHHRI

-309 MQTGTPSVTTT
+309 MQTGTPSVTTS
-320 IGAEAMSG
+320 IGAEAMCG
-328 DLPWNGFIANEP
+328 DFPWNGFIANEP
-340 QQFVE
+340 ELFVA
-345 KAIELYNNKTIW
+345 KAIELYTNKSLW
-357 LEAQQNGIT
+357 LTAQQHGIA
-366 IINQRYSRT
+366 IINQRYARSK
-375 RFEDDFLMTIRFIKA
+375 FEDDFLMTIRFIKA
-390 QLQAHRQQNFMGQL
+390 QLQAHRQQNFIGQL
-404 LLHHSL
+404 LLHHSV
-410 LSTKYLSLWIAE
+410 LSTKYLSLWIE
-422 KNKK
+422 QKNKK